1 MKTYWIQNMSDRLI
15 SLGDLGVLLQP
26 YQAVNLLDP
35 KHYSFTEEQIEAS
48 QTSGSLF
55 KRSDKVK
62 QRKIPPPKVYKG
74 PGKIG
79 LDDTNQYPSK
89 IRSLLQHK
97 EFNYDELQI
106 SDDEYAKE
114 NADLADEDDI
124 GKFKK

>member
-1 MKTYWIQNMSDRLI
+1 MSNRLI
-15 SLGDLGVLLQP
+15 SLGDLGVLLRP

-48 QTSGSLF
+48 RKSGSLY
-55 KRSDKVK
+55 KRSDKIKLRAV
-62 QRKIPPPKVYKG
+62 PPPQVYKG

-79 LDDTNQYPSK
+79 LDDKNQYPSK
-89 IRSLLQHK
+89 IRSLLEHK
-97 EFNYDELQI
+97 EFNYDELNI